1 MQGIF
6 GEHKFKL
13 FWDID
18 GTLLQTFGAAAVPFA
33 QAVSSFAGQ
42 DVQIERKKLSGYT
55 DYEIARFLLNSKN
68 LKASMSEITQ
78 ILTNYSKSLL
88 DNLLNSG
95 AKVIGG
101 VHQSLTELNKMPNIE
116 LAIVTGNFLEGAKV
130 KLDFVQLSD
139 FFDQKNL
146 FCSTE
151 KNWSRDLIVNA
162 AKKSLK
168 ANQYGVVIGDSLRD
182 ILSAQNSNLPV
193 ISVATGAHSPTEL
206 LELNPDCL
214 LEENWSH
221 EDLISALS
229 GILQSI
235 ISGKYF

>member
-1 MQGIF
+1 MQGVLD
-6 GEHKFKL
+6 EHKIKL

-18 GTLLQTFGAAAVPFA
+18 GTLLQTFGAAATPFA
-33 QAVSSFAGQ
+33 QAVSRFAGQ
-42 DVQIERKKLSGYT
+42 DVQIERKKLSGFT
-55 DYEIARFLLNSKN
+55 DYEIARFLLDSKN
-68 LKASMSEITQ
+68 IKPSLHEITK
-78 ILTNYSKSLL
+78 ILTNYSQSLL
-88 DNLLNSG
+88 DHLLNSE
-95 AKVIGG
+95 AKIIGG
-101 VHQSLTELNKMPNIE
+101 IHQSLTELSKMPNIE
-116 LAIVTGNFLEGAKV
+116 LAIATGNFLGGAKV

-151 KNWSRDLIVNA
+151 KNWSRDLIINA

-182 ILSAQNSNLPV
+182 ILSAKNSNLPV
-193 ISVATGAHSPTEL
+193 IAVATGAHSQIEL
-206 LELNPDCL
+206 LELNPDYL

-229 GILQSI
+229 EILRRSLP
-235 ISGKYF
+235 GKYV